1 MLNFWNYN
9 KIIITYLLLL
19 KIMNLIII
27 KNTCIKVNNNY
38 AYSLLFT
45 LLFYKLL
52 KRNYLFKYIYM

>member
-1 MLNFWNYN
+1 
-9 KIIITYLLLL
+9 
-19 KIMNLIII
+19 MNLIII

>member
-9 KIIITYLLLL
+9 KIIINYLLLL

-45 LLFYKLL
+45 LLFYYKLL
-52 KRNYLFKYIYM
+52 KSQKLFI